1 MSGALHV
8 WELQCKVG
16 RRKKRED
23 THEQGEGHP
32 PPALGEGVWILCRRH
47 QGGWRLRTGVG
58 GGGEEEAEG
67 RAGEVRQEE
76 KASLEALGSDSVNW
90 SLD

>member
-32 PPALGEGVWILCRRH
+32 PLALGEGV
-47 QGGWRLRTGVG
+47 
-58 GGGEEEAEG
+58 EENE
-67 RAGEVRQEE
+67 
-76 KASLEALGSDSVNW
+76 SDFKLKYFIVISIYKGIK
-90 SLD
+90 